1 MFEFFGKKG
10 RPKKE
15 VSSKGQFYKNSPKKE
30 VSSKCQC
37 QYTSKIFY
45 IPLFFSIVIFFIIN
59 IIGISIYATD
69 KREYKD
75 KLSRRLSIKRNLD
88 CNCCCCCNCQ
98 NNTNCNCNNN
108 PNNQD
113 QTQNEENSGQSN
125 DNQNENNPSNP
136 DNNNENN
143 NNDSNGNDDNQNNN
157 NKDNNNNSNNNNQ
170 NNNEKDDSEKKN
182 IKRLKDCELGLSLS
196 LFFFSIIFFFTLVC
210 FISKNCLIAGGSF
223 FCLQFCCSIFP
234 LIIYFSIDLALIV
247 IRINCNNSYKLL
259 FGIDDF
265 FKLNLSLI
273 WLNFIEMFFIVLI
286 IIFLI
291 MIFFC
296 SFNSICLFCN
306 ELISF
311 FCCCFYCNC
320 NECKYEIKKFYSS
333 IFEKEKKNNNNDNKT
348 NDIIINNT
356 DDIKNT
362 LYPPLNS
369 EETRLKG
376 KLHNNNL
383 DDKKTISSIEE
394 IKNKELPP
402 PNNEND
408 DYNQNDDINIDN
420 INYKGNIIL
429 HHLDFEEKGKKKFL
443 NNYLDDKS
451 SNSHKMLYNPIGKN
465 AEIYKQN
472 ILQGQKILI
481 VMTYHDN
488 TCNIQNLYNNGNN
501 KTVKEAVEYFGITIV
516 SKDNYNDAIKE
527 LKKNENGKCPY
538 YACWLMNDRKESEKM
553 EEFLQILYKFWK
565 KGGAVVL
572 FSDNEPYILETNQFL
587 SMINAGFTM
596 EGSYQ
601 GEKYIYGDDTGKLDK
616 VGVFNRNENTY
627 KYENIQRQKLSHNL
641 YKIYEGITISSVTK
655 NGKRCLDVKSNDIY
669 PFVIFARDSEG
680 GITSL
685 FKPANKEEGDLII
698 DGGFTKLFINM
709 EEDGTFRYVQNL
721 AGFTARPEVHM
732 SFYINPK
739 DYRPDCVE

>member
-1 MFEFFGKKG
+1 M
-10 RPKKE
+10 
-15 VSSKGQFYKNSPKKE
+15 
-30 VSSKCQC
+30 
-37 QYTSKIFY
+37 
-45 IPLFFSIVIFFIIN
+45 
-59 IIGISIYATD
+59 
-69 KREYKD
+69 
-75 KLSRRLSIKRNLD
+75 
-88 CNCCCCCNCQ
+88 
-98 NNTNCNCNNN
+98 
-108 PNNQD
+108 
-113 QTQNEENSGQSN
+113 
-125 DNQNENNPSNP
+125 
-136 DNNNENN
+136 
-143 NNDSNGNDDNQNNN
+143 
-157 NKDNNNNSNNNNQ
+157 
-170 NNNEKDDSEKKN
+170 
-182 IKRLKDCELGLSLS
+182 
-196 LFFFSIIFFFTLVC
+196 
-210 FISKNCLIAGGSF
+210 
-223 FCLQFCCSIFP
+223 
-234 LIIYFSIDLALIV
+234 
-247 IRINCNNSYKLL
+247 
-259 FGIDDF
+259 
-265 FKLNLSLI
+265 
-273 WLNFIEMFFIVLI
+273 
-286 IIFLI
+286 
-291 MIFFC
+291 
-296 SFNSICLFCN
+296 
-306 ELISF
+306 
-311 FCCCFYCNC
+311 
-320 NECKYEIKKFYSS
+320 
-333 IFEKEKKNNNNDNKT
+333 
-348 NDIIINNT
+348 
-356 DDIKNT
+356 
-362 LYPPLNS
+362 
-369 EETRLKG
+369 
-376 KLHNNNL
+376 HNNNL
-383 DDKKTISSIEE
+383 DDKKTIQNNFLFNPNDNDINKSNDIDNYKIDDKKNEELPPPNDENDDSNKSNDIKFNNIDNKKDEELSPPNSEETKKEKELDNNNYSDDKSSTSQKISYNKNNNDINNINYIKISCIEEIKNKELPPPNNENDDINISSIEE

-402 PNNEND
+402 SNNENDANNEND

-429 HHLDFEEKGKKKFL
+429 HHLDFEEKGKKKFF

-451 SNSHKMLYNPIGKN
+451 STSQKMLYNPIGKN

-501 KTVKEAVEYFGITIV
+501 KTVKEAVEHFGITIV

-538 YACWLMNDRKESEKM
+538 YACWLINDSKENEKM